1 MKSKGRKGDDG
12 ADEARC
18 ASRETSGL
26 DSPTHTTVARCVGT
40 RKGFL
45 IREASKGSEKDFE
58 RKSKSHSA
66 DDDDAAAHGAR

>member
-1 MKSKGRKGDDG
+1 MRPD
-12 ADEARC
+12 ARLERLRDSIHRRTPPWLD
-18 ASRETSGL
+18 AWEREK
-26 DSPTHTTVARCVGT
+26 V
-40 RKGFL
+40 FL